1 MPTKLEQAQAKRV
14 KRVRSQSPRRA
25 VSKTEVERR
34 AKNPDL
40 VKEQREIERRTNKRM
55 AERYQKD
62 AARAMRKDAEIRKA
76 AKAAATA
83 ASKRALSGLG
93 RAVPLVG
100 AVAAGAKA
108 VKDVVEPRA
117 AKAKAERKSYNKRAS
132 TSQAKAARGVRTAT
146 SGQRMRRLQEK
157 SNTVKTKKRS

>member
-25 VSKTEVERR
+25 VSKAEVERR
-34 AKNPDL
+34 QKNPNLRD
-40 VKEQREIERRTNKRM
+40 EQIGIERRTNKRM

-62 AARAMRKDAEIRKA
+62 AARAMRKDAEIKKA
-76 AKAAATA
+76 AKAAGAA
-83 ASKRALSGLG
+83 ASKRALSGAG
-93 RAVPLVG
+93 RAAPLVG

-117 AKAKAERKSYNKRAS
+117 DKAKAERESYNKRAS
-132 TSQAKAARGVRTAT
+132 TSQAKAARGVRAAT
-146 SGQRMRRLQEK
+146 SGQRMKTLKEK
-157 SNTVKTKKRS
+157 SNTVKTKKR